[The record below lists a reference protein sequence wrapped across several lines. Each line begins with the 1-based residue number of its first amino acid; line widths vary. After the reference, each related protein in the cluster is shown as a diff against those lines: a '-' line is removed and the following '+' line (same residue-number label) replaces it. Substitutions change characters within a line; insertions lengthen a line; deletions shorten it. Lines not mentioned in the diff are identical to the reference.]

1 MHIVRTPGSARAIA
15 RTLKRPVGFVPTMG
29 ALHAGHLSLV
39 RRARSENASVIAS
52 IFVNPTQFAPGED
65 FDKYPR
71 AFERD
76 VEALEQEGVDLVY
89 APAVERMYPRGF
101 SASIDVGTLGKV
113 LEGERRPGHFAG
125 VATVV
130 AKLLSALEPTSMYL
144 GQKDVQQT
152 AVLRAVVRD
161 LDMATNVV
169 VVPTVR
175 EPDGLALSSR
185 NVRLGAADRP
195 RAAVIK
201 RALAAGADAVAGGED
216 RPRSVRAAMLRVLA
230 SEPGVQPEYVE
241 AVDALS
247 MAVPA
252 QLSGEVRL
260 LIAARVGGVRLIDN
274 VGALVGVQVGNDRLA
289 MSSKER

>member
-1 MHIVRTPGSARAIA
+1 VT
-15 RTLKRPVGFVPTMG
+15 
-29 ALHAGHLSLV
+29 
-39 RRARSENASVIAS
+39 
-52 IFVNPTQFAPGED
+52 IFVNPLQFDDPADLDAYPRDLEADLELLADAGADIVFAPEVSEL
-65 FDKYPR
+65 YP
-71 AFERD
+71 D
-76 VEALEQEGVDLVY
+76 H
-89 APAVERMYPRGF
+89 PATAATTVHVAG
-101 SASIDVGTLGKV
+101 ITDV
-113 LEGERRPGHFAG
+113 LEGKFRPGHFDG

-130 AKLLSALEPTSMYL
+130 TKLFAIAGRCSAYFGE
-144 GQKDVQQT
+144 KDFQQ
-152 AVLRAVVRD
+152 VAVVRRLVRD
-161 LDMATNVV
+161 LCLPVEVV
-169 VVPTVR
+169 ACPTVR

-260 LIAARVGGVRLIDN
+260 LIAAHVGGVRLIDN